1 MDSSGSIPK
10 LAIATPE
17 STGIPALPADFWRR
31 CICLANIAGVVIAAS
46 SLYNPN
52 TNKGQLVIRALGG
65 LKKPRGS
72 EITEKKKMKL
82 LRQQQKR
89 ERLEEERLERQ
100 REAMLLQQQQREL
113 EKQNQQ
119 GQEATAAPKT
129 PSPIH
134 TNLQSSPLAADTNAL
149 REAVSAPKAVPVSV
163 LRTNKNP
170 LESKAQQTT
179 DSHIA
184 STQSASSSAPLTRVS
199 PNGTMETPRHQKN
212 TPNEDDDSPDSTQG
226 LPKISQFLQPKRI
239 DMQAKQL
246 QEQSKKRKAEQ
257 PKETEAA
264 QSSSAATITDIK
276 KARKAQFVSE
286 TKEATTAVSS
296 TSASPMPMFQLN
308 NIGSI
313 PFKSPKPQIRKP
325 KKVSAPSKPKKLAS
339 VSSTSFSTPKASRDA
354 PGKDSQMKVES
365 RVVVPAKSSEKPKS
379 KVMSATGDRKRDRA
393 AVETGVPATGA
404 KKIARTS
411 DDVSTALL
419 LTSLASP
426 NPGAKAGE
434 SVYTTPKTSVPTGK
448 PSATAT
454 VTPKVAAAVASQSKT
469 AALKKPSNSAS
480 KSKGKS
486 TTPPNAS
493 NVPQIPSREEILHEK
508 ISEQYQQLR
517 TFLKSISDRS
527 MAFIHSRNL
536 RGPIPSALSS
546 SAAKRDANHVGA
558 YSKLLAEHRATH
570 DYLQKRLLL
579 SAETTLRLLLECRI
593 TAEEARTELKQSI
606 KKFEE
611 ILCDTLRRQEM
622 ERVAVVSQHY
632 GSSSNFARN
641 RNLPGGDSCRPSVST
656 KEQSNYPCK
665 EAFDKVEDICT
676 AITRPVGRPR
686 SALAALRN

>member
-72 EITEKKKMKL
+72 EFAEKKKMKL
-82 LRQQQKR
+82 LKQQQKR
-89 ERLEEERLERQ
+89 ERERLEVERLERQ
-100 REAMLLQQQQREL
+100 REVVLLQQQQRER

-119 GQEATAAPKT
+119 GQEAAAAPKT

-134 TNLQSSPLAADTNAL
+134 TNLQSSPVAADTNAL

-170 LESKAQQTT
+170 LEYKAEQTT
-179 DSHIA
+179 DSNIA

-276 KARKAQFVSE
+276 KARKAQMVSE
-286 TKEATTAVSS
+286 TKEATAAVSS

-339 VSSTSFSTPKASRDA
+339 VSSTSFSTPKAPRDA
-354 PGKDSQMKVES
+354 PGKDSQMKVEN

-379 KVMSATGDRKRDRA
+379 KVMSATVERKRDRA
-393 AVETGVPATGA
+393 AVETGVPATSA

-434 SVYTTPKTSVPTGK
+434 SVFTTPKTSEPN
-448 PSATAT
+448 ATAT

-641 RNLPGGDSCRPSVST
+641 RNLPGGDSCRPSGST
-656 KEQSNYPCK
+656 KKQSNYPCK